1 MQRSQFRDLQLARI
15 DCGEARDVQF
25 GMMLNHLLSFIWRKQ
40 TNVMPNR
47 SPSQLRGDKRQEI
60 GMPDAQI
67 PIPLTP
73 FQITWTCIDV
83 CHLDL
88 FLQVPQ
94 KEKVVSQIL
103 TECRWGSD
111 RDVSGNS
118 ISVCI

>member
-1 MQRSQFRDLQLARI
+1 MHLAKMNLLLMPTIKVIIVSPQFPI
-15 DCGEARDVQF
+15 
-25 GMMLNHLLSFIWRKQ
+25 
-40 TNVMPNR
+40 P
-47 SPSQLRGDKRQEI
+47 RGDKRQKI

-94 KEKVVSQIL
+94 EEKVVSQIL
-103 TECRWGSD
+103 TGCRWGSD
-111 RDVSGNS
+111 RDVSEFS